1 MPLDL
6 LVPDLLSPDPASPRL
21 RSLEKWLARAD
32 IERDAVGALGWLA
45 RAFGLENLPV
55 AALERGADAA
65 PGAWMRADPVH
76 LRIQGDAVHLYDAS
90 ALQVTAAEAGELIAA
105 LQSHFASDGLEFT
118 APSPDRWYVRMPAG
132 EAPRTTPLAEAKGRN
147 VFGLLPAD
155 ARWRSAMT
163 EAQMIL
169 SGHEV
174 NARRESDGK
183 LAINSTWFWGAGAL
197 PAAAAKPYAVVYA
210 DDALTRGLGAWSG
223 ARVVAVPRAIGI
235 VDLERAGDAI
245 LVALHGASRL
255 DADERWFA
263 SLPGA
268 IDRFDRVRII
278 LPSPT
283 HTVVATLTGSARWR
297 WLRASKP
304 LAAYA

>member
-6 LVPDLLSPDPASPRL
+6 LVPDLLSPDTASPRP

-32 IERDAVGALGWLA
+32 IEREAMPAMGWLA
-45 RAFGLENLPV
+45 RAFGLEDIPV
-55 AALERGADAA
+55 AALERSADAA

-76 LRIQGDAVHLYDAS
+76 LRIQGDAVHLYDSS
-90 ALQVTAAEAGELIAA
+90 ALQVTAAEASELVAA
-105 LQSHFASDGLEFT
+105 LQSHFACDGLEFS

-132 EAPRTTPLAEAKGRN
+132 EAPRTTPLAQAIGRN

-155 ARWRSAMT
+155 GRWRSAMT

-197 PAAAAKPYAVVYA
+197 PAAAGKPYSVVYA

-223 ARVVAVPRAIGI
+223 ARVVPVPRAIGN

-245 LVALHGASRL
+245 LVVLHGASRL

-263 SLPGA
+263 SLSGA
-268 IDRFDRVRII
+268 IDRFERVRII

-283 HTVVATLTGSARWR
+283 RTVVATLTGSARWR
-297 WLRASKP
+297 WFRASKP

>member
-6 LVPDLLSPDPASPRL
+6 LVPDLLSPDTASPRL

-32 IERDAVGALGWLA
+32 IERNAAGGLAWLA
-45 RAFGLENLPV
+45 RAFGLGELPV
-55 AALERGADAA
+55 AAIECSADPA

-76 LRIQGDAVHLYDAS
+76 LRIQGDAVHLYDSS
-90 ALQVTAAEAGELIAA
+90 ALQVTPAEALELIAA

-155 ARWRSAMT
+155 GRWRVAMT

-169 SGHEV
+169 SSHEV
-174 NARRESDGK
+174 NTRRESEGK

-197 PAAAAKPYAVVYA
+197 PEAAAKPYSVVYA
-210 DDALTRGLGAWSG
+210 DDALARGLGTWSG
-223 ARVVAVPRAIGI
+223 ARVTRVPRGI
-235 VDLERAGDAI
+235 KDVELERAEDAI
-245 LVALHGASRL
+245 LVALHDATRL

-263 SLPGA
+263 ALGTA
-268 IDRFDRVRII
+268 IDKVRSRALV
-278 LPSPT
+278 LPAPS
-283 HTVVATLTGSARWR
+283 HHRRHAHALGALALVRSSR
-297 WLRASKP
+297 P